1 MLNTEKL
8 LYVLPDVSYIA
19 ELLPTKKPNS
29 FSVQSFHQING
40 TFMNDNEFIPEH
52 IVKLCDKLEPGESYH
67 LILPDFLFTNTIVSV
82 EETSDAKIKQ
92 YLKTELLP
100 SLDLSTETHELETF
114 VLTELKGISKV
125 QISAIEKTLLSPI
138 RAGSD
143 AVSAK
148 ISAVSPLSWAI
159 KSVISLE
166 PSISVL
172 QIGDTLH
179 SALHYIGV
187 DQTMQSTVSD
197 VEAIAETIKTLKGAQ
212 PSIQTVYL
220 LTNELVQTKLKE
232 LLSDTLPL
240 QQLSSFSDDHD
251 KLPSYVKS
259 IIESSM
265 RTLSIDQFPVP
276 RFKIGIASPEERK
289 QYQQYKEENTTKE
302 PMPASDLPKPTAP
315 LTTDVEEKASE
326 PEIKE
331 EEIKKT
337 EEDVIEEPK
346 KETPAEDPVTETK
359 PSDTMDDV
367 NISQF
372 THNSEKS
379 KTTPVVISEKPM
391 PEKTESPVIKNKTG
405 VGPMVK
411 MAFITV
417 AAFAVTVAVGIGI
430 GLLFLNFSDKNSGNV
445 SPVVEVEQPAVAE
458 ASPTPEPSPEPSV
471 ELAVGDL
478 KILVVNATTKA
489 GYAGQ
494 IGTKLEAADFAK
506 ADTGNAK
513 GDYADPGTYL
523 LVSED
528 YTDNAELLAAVND
541 ATGLEVTYLEGKD
554 TEDPTGKYDIVLVLA
569 K

>member
-19 ELLPTKKPNS
+19 ELLPTKKSNT

-40 TFMNDNEFIPEH
+40 TFMDDNVFIPEH
-52 IVKLCDKLEPGESYH
+52 IVKLCDKLDPGESYH

-82 EETSDAKIKQ
+82 NETSDAKIKQ

-100 SLDLSTETHELETF
+100 SLDLSIETHEIETF
-114 VLTELKGISKV
+114 ILTELKGVSKV
-125 QISAIEKTLLSPI
+125 QISAIEKSLLAPI

-197 VEAIAETIKTLKGAQ
+197 VETIAETIKTLKGAQ

-251 KLPSYVKS
+251 KLPSYVRS

-265 RTLSIDQFPVP
+265 RTLSIEQFPVP
-276 RFKIGIASPEERK
+276 RFKLGVASPEERE
-289 QYQQYKEENTTKE
+289 QYQQYKEKNTKKE
-302 PMPASDLPKPTAP
+302 PMPAADLPKPTAP
-315 LTTDVEEKASE
+315 ASTEKEVAKEIVVDDE
-326 PEIKE
+326 P
-331 EEIKKT
+331 KT
-337 EEDVIEEPK
+337 EEPDKTIE
-346 KETPAEDPVTETK
+346 TETK
-359 PSDTMDDV
+359 VSDTMDDV
-367 NISQF
+367 NILQF
-372 THNSEKS
+372 THGVEKAS
-379 KTTPVVISEKPM
+379 VEIVNTTKISEKDM

-411 MAFITV
+411 MIFITV
-417 AAFAVTVAVGIGI
+417 TAFAVTVAVGIGI
-430 GLLFLNFSDKNSGNV
+430 GLAFLKISDKNSTDV
-445 SPVVEVEQPAVAE
+445 SPVVEVEQPGMAE
-458 ASPTPEPSPEPSV
+458 SSPTPEPSPEPTV
-471 ELAVGDL
+471 ELAVADL

-494 IGTKLEAADFAK
+494 IGAKLESADFAK
-506 ADTGNAK
+506 AATGNAK
-513 GDYADPGTYL
+513 GEYADAGTYL
-523 LVSED
+523 LVSEE
-528 YTDNAELLAAVND
+528 YADNAELLAAVNK
-541 ATGLEVTYLEGKD
+541 ATELEVTYLSGKD
-554 TEDPTGKYDIVLVLA
+554 TEDPTGKYDMVLVLA